1 MAALSSQRFLIFTGK
16 GGPSFPEF
24 VMNFKLA
31 TAVTNLDDNARRSSF
46 FSHFDGPA
54 LTYLYRN
61 PDLLKMPLDEA
72 IAALKR
78 HYIGEKPIN
87 PARIGKMA
95 QEPDE
100 SVTDFLRR
108 MTDAMHCMPDDPPPN
123 MTADEAQVY
132 EVTKEAQAIQAQAF
146 IKPYF
151 MDGIKP
157 ELKGQLGRLFEM
169 KLTDMAKE
177 LEKYETFRKE
187 YPEGARRQFGVAMI
201 QYGESGKDIKGD
213 NNPEEEYLQQASIKY
228 QQQYEENTL
237 AENPEPEKS
246 EKDDKKE
253 KMEKMFKLFQQW
265 MDHNNQN

>member
-1 MAALSSQRFLIFTGK
+1 
-16 GGPSFPEF
+16 
-24 VMNFKLA
+24 
-31 TAVTNLDDNARRSSF
+31 
-46 FSHFDGPA
+46 
-54 LTYLYRN
+54 
-61 PDLLKMPLDEA
+61 
-72 IAALKR
+72 
-78 HYIGEKPIN
+78 
-87 PARIGKMA
+87 
-95 QEPDE
+95 
-100 SVTDFLRR
+100 
-108 MTDAMHCMPDDPPPN
+108 MTEAMHCMPDDPPPN

-132 EVTKEAQAIQAQAF
+132 EVTKEAQAVQAQAF

-201 QYGESGKDIKGD
+201 QYGESGKDIKAGD
-213 NNPEEEYLQQASIKY
+213 KNPEEEYLEQTSIKY

-253 KMEKMFKLFQQW
+253 KMEEMFKLFKQW